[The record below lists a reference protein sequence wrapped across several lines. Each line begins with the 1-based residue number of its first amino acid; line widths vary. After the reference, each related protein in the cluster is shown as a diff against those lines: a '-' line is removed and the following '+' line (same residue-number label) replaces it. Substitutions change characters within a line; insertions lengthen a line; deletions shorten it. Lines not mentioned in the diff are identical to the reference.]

1 MIMFTTNDLYPQ
13 GYLFLSLIGGLIIL
27 IGLLIKSKEDTIF
40 PKYYWFPILFIPV
53 SSFFLLYML
62 LTKTALNEIEYI
74 SIILCFIL
82 NFIAFIF
89 LYSQITN
96 LIQKKIEQQI
106 EIEQN
111 NSYKTQIS
119 MMTKSL
125 EKTKEFQHDIKNI
138 LIAVSNSQRNHIA
151 EQNFKDLL
159 MQYQIT
165 NPPVQSGNTMID
177 SIIQYKLLENQ
188 HLNIKFHA
196 NAMVPEILNGNMLDI
211 GIIIGNLLD
220 NALEAISQI
229 ENRWIN
235 LDITYS
241 KGRLLIHICNPYSG
255 NVLYHNNKIST
266 TKKNASNHG
275 LGLKRIDSIVKKY
288 DGLMEINHEN
298 QQFTVKIIMYI
309 E

>member
-138 LIAVSNSQRNHIA
+138 LIAV
-151 EQNFKDLL
+151 
-159 MQYQIT
+159 YT
-165 NPPVQSGNTMID
+165 
-177 SIIQYKLLENQ
+177 KL
-188 HLNIKFHA
+188 
-196 NAMVPEILNGNMLDI
+196 
-211 GIIIGNLLD
+211 
-220 NALEAISQI
+220 
-229 ENRWIN
+229 
-235 LDITYS
+235 
-241 KGRLLIHICNPYSG
+241 
-255 NVLYHNNKIST
+255 T
-266 TKKNASNHG
+266 TKI
-275 LGLKRIDSIVKKY
+275 LKK
-288 DGLMEINHEN
+288 
-298 QQFTVKIIMYI
+298 
-309 E
+309 

>member
-13 GYLFLSLIGGLIIL
+13 GYLFLSLIGGFIIL

-111 NSYKTQIS
+111 NS
-119 MMTKSL
+119 
-125 EKTKEFQHDIKNI
+125 
-138 LIAVSNSQRNHIA
+138 
-151 EQNFKDLL
+151 
-159 MQYQIT
+159 
-165 NPPVQSGNTMID
+165 
-177 SIIQYKLLENQ
+177 
-188 HLNIKFHA
+188 
-196 NAMVPEILNGNMLDI
+196 
-211 GIIIGNLLD
+211 
-220 NALEAISQI
+220 
-229 ENRWIN
+229 
-235 LDITYS
+235 
-241 KGRLLIHICNPYSG
+241 
-255 NVLYHNNKIST
+255 
-266 TKKNASNHG
+266 
-275 LGLKRIDSIVKKY
+275 
-288 DGLMEINHEN
+288 
-298 QQFTVKIIMYI
+298 
-309 E
+309 